1 MRKKDFEENI
11 LVHIYYNHI
20 LLFDENEKY
29 FQIKLN
35 VSEFENYSNETC
47 QIFQYK
53 IENII
58 KDDLINKLK
67 SKIDNV
73 VKISRLHKIPVKN
86 ILQTL
91 FINNSSQNIE
101 IIWSPSALKEFQ
113 YVPTKHYIQHKDDSL
128 VLKVKSIKFHS

>member
-1 MRKKDFEENI
+1 MKNKDFEENI

-20 LLFDENEKY
+20 LLFQDNEKY

-35 VSEFENYSNETC
+35 VSEFENYSTETC

-53 IENII
+53 IENKI
-58 KDDLINKLK
+58 KDDLISKLK

-86 ILQTL
+86 VLQTL
-91 FINNSSQNIE
+91 FIHNSSQNIE
-101 IIWSPSALKEFQ
+101 IIWCPSALKEFQ
-113 YVPTKHYIQHKDDSL
+113 YVPTKHYIEHKDDSL
-128 VLKVKSIKFHS
+128 ILKVKSIKFHS